1 LAVLAGE
8 DGEGPGSVTTDGNP
22 VKTLHGYLL
31 RQVLAALLL
40 TVATATFVLVLG
52 NVLKEVLELLVN
64 RQATLGVVFQALVL
78 LVPFVAVYALPVG
91 MLTATLLVF
100 GRFSADQELTSAR
113 ASGVSLLSMVSPILL
128 LSLVLCGI
136 SAWFN
141 LEIAP
146 RGRVAY
152 KNLLY
157 RFGVERPTALLTPN
171 TFIRSFKGYIIYVGN
186 AESNRVENLVIYR
199 LKSDPADGTSPAA
212 GTDRMGARLDSI
224 STAPTATLSLDA
236 SRRLLLVEM
245 PEVLTVFVDSM
256 NYAPARDAELEFQ
269 LEAEPPSHAAPKIS
283 EMTVRQLREE
293 YVKNRAEGVPAYP
306 VVFQLHKQ
314 AAFSLACLGFTLV
327 GIPLGIRAHRRETS
341 VGILIAVILMLV
353 YYVFYILAEAWEDLP
368 ARQPHLIVW
377 IPNFLFQTVGLWLLW
392 RSNRRG

>member
-1 LAVLAGE
+1 M
-8 DGEGPGSVTTDGNP
+8 
-22 VKTLHGYLL
+22 KTLHGYLL

-64 RQATLGVVFQALVL
+64 RQAALGVVFQALVL

-100 GRFSADQELTSAR
+100 GRFSADQELTAAR
-113 ASGVSLLSMVSPILL
+113 ASGVSLLSMISPILL
-128 LSLVLCGI
+128 LSVVLCGI

-157 RFGVERPTALLTPN
+157 RFGVEQPTALLTPN
-171 TFIRSFKGYIIYVGN
+171 TFIRSFKGFIIYVGK
-186 AESNRVENLVIYR
+186 AESNRLENLVIYR
-199 LKSDPADGTSPAA
+199 MDTNVTETA
-212 GTDRMGARLDSI
+212 GSAGRVSKPSGRLTDII
-224 STAPTATLSLDA
+224 SAPSATVRVDETN
-236 SRRLLLVEM
+236 RTLVVHM
-245 PEVLTVFVDSM
+245 PTVEVLNVDSM
-256 NYAPARDAELEFQ
+256 AIGAAVDAELPFE
-269 LEAEPPSHAAPKIS
+269 LGAEPPSHAAPKLS
-283 EMTVRQLREE
+283 EMTVRQLLDEYRE
-293 YVKNRAEGVPAYP
+293 NRAEGVPSYP
-306 VVFQLHKQ
+306 VRFQLHKQ

-341 VGILIAVILMLV
+341 IGILIAVILMLV

-377 IPNFLFQTVGLWLLW
+377 IPNFLFQITGIWLLW

>member
-1 LAVLAGE
+1 M
-8 DGEGPGSVTTDGNP
+8 
-22 VKTLHGYLL
+22 
-31 RQVLAALLL
+31 LAALLL

-64 RQATLGVVFQALVL
+64 RQATLGVVFQALL
-78 LVPFVAVYALPVG
+78 LLIPFVAVYALPVG

-100 GRFSADQELTSAR
+100 GRFSADQELTAAR

-128 LSLVLCGI
+128 LSIILCGV

-157 RFGVERPTALLTPN
+157 RFGIEQPTALLTPN
-171 TFIRSFKGYIIYVGN
+171 TFIRSFPGFIIYVGG
-186 AESNRVENLVIYR
+186 AESNRLENLVIYR
-199 LKSDPADGTSPAA
+199 METNAPPAGTSGAMRSPD
-212 GTDRMGARLDSI
+212 GLRQGGARLADII
-224 STAPTATLSLDA
+224 SAATATVRVDTTN
-236 SRRLLLVEM
+236 RTLLVHM
-245 PEVLTVFVDSM
+245 PEVQVVNVDSM
-256 NYAPARDAELEFQ
+256 TVGTARDAELPFD
-269 LEAEPPSHAAPKIS
+269 LNAEPPSHAAPKIS
-283 EMTVRQLREE
+283 EMTVRQLLDE
-293 YVKNRAEGVPAYP
+293 YQNNRALGVPSYP

-341 VGILIAVILMLV
+341 IGIFLAIVLMLV
-353 YYVFYILAEAWEDLP
+353 YYVFYIVAEAWEDLP

-377 IPNFLFQTVGLWLLW
+377 IPNFFFQITGIWLLW